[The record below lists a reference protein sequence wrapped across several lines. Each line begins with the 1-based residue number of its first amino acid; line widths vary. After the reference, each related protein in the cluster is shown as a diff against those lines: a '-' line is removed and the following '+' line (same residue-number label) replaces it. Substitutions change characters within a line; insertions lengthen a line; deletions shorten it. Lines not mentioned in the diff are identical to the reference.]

1 MNKNI
6 VLYVNDNGNKS
17 FDEYPINEIDI
28 LIFTILSYNNFSIL
42 SECKINIFKNLYN
55 DLIKNNSMGNG
66 SARDDGYI
74 ILKAISNKKR
84 YSNIKLYNYKY
95 EIGKDYQ
102 FGAITIIAEN
112 ILYIIFEGT
121 DATIPGWKEDFS
133 ISYKYPVKAHE
144 LAIQYINDVLK
155 KTKMQCVISGHSKGG
170 NLALIASMNIKKSLM
185 DRVLKV
191 YSFDGPGLRDEEY
204 NSKNYK
210 LIKNKLINIVPNQ
223 SIIGMILNQDNIVTI
238 LSNEIGIMQH
248 SALTWQVSDNKL
260 VRTNISDFSKNIKSI
275 ITNWLNNYDYNDR
288 EKITNGLFLLFEENG
303 IKSFPELG
311 ENKIKNILEMIKTSV
326 TMDKNTR
333 LFILESL
340 KDLVKQINMQLLSS
354 KKEKT
359 KRILE
364 NLENDINTYL
374 SIIKN
379 K

>member
-1 MNKNI
+1 
-6 VLYVNDNGNKS
+6 
-17 FDEYPINEIDI
+17 
-28 LIFTILSYNNFSIL
+28 
-42 SECKINIFKNLYN
+42 
-55 DLIKNNSMGNG
+55 
-66 SARDDGYI
+66 
-74 ILKAISNKKR
+74 
-84 YSNIKLYNYKY
+84 
-95 EIGKDYQ
+95 
-102 FGAITIIAEN
+102 
-112 ILYIIFEGT
+112 
-121 DATIPGWKEDFS
+121 
-133 ISYKYPVKAHE
+133 
-144 LAIQYINDVLK
+144 
-155 KTKMQCVISGHSKGG
+155 MQCVISGHSKGG
-170 NLALIASMNIKKSLM
+170 NLALIASMNIKESLM

>member
-364 NLENDINTYL
+364 NLETDINTYL